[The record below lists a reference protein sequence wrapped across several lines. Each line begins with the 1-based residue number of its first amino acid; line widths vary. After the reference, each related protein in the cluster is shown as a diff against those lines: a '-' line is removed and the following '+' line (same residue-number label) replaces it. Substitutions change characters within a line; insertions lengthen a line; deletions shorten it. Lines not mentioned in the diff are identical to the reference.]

1 MCTRVGNSAVDLS
14 SGLET
19 EGVVRVGSGV
29 WGKVA
34 VMGDG
39 WIRVVGVVVVRD
51 SGIGI
56 EVMVCTGMDVVD
68 EGQGV
73 MALLGLV
80 VGPAMIGVAMGCG
93 LVVVVID
100 GAGVDGHEVE
110 MGSEELVGVV
120 MVDMGGGSVVVG

>member
-1 MCTRVGNSAVDLS
+1 
-14 SGLET
+14 
-19 EGVVRVGSGV
+19 
-29 WGKVA
+29 
-34 VMGDG
+34 MGDG

-51 SGIGI
+51 ADIGI

-93 LVVVVID
+93 HDVVVID
-100 GAGVDGHEVE
+100 GASEGGHGVE
-110 MGSEELVGVV
+110 MGSEGLVGVV
-120 MVDMGGGSVVVG
+120 VVEMGEASEVGG

>member
-1 MCTRVGNSAVDLS
+1 
-14 SGLET
+14 
-19 EGVVRVGSGV
+19 
-29 WGKVA
+29 
-34 VMGDG
+34 MGDG

-51 SGIGI
+51 ADIGI

-93 LVVVVID
+93 LDVVVID
-100 GAGVDGHEVE
+100 GASEDEHEVE

-120 MVDMGGGSVVVG
+120 MVDMGEASVVGG

>member
-1 MCTRVGNSAVDLS
+1 MCTRVGNSAVDLN

-51 SGIGI
+51 AGIGI

-73 MALLGLV
+73 MALLELV

-93 LVVVVID
+93 LDVVVID
-100 GAGVDGHEVE
+100 GASEGGHEVE

-120 MVDMGGGSVVVG
+120 MVDMGEAIVVGG